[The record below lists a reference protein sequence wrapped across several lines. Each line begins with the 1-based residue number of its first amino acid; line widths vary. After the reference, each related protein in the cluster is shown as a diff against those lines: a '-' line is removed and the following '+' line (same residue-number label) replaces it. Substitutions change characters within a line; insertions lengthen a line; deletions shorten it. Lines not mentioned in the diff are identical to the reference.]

1 MDDKEKQ
8 FAAAT
13 EREVDTIVRLKTL
26 EMKVES
32 IFQLL
37 KKQKDWAEA
46 ESDLLQETRRE
57 MQKLAEVYYHVF
69 PDRLEKDV
77 RFEEQLRALNSS
89 ANPDANKPK
98 S

>member
-1 MDDKEKQ
+1 MDDKERQ
-8 FAAAT
+8 ATST
-13 EREVDTIVRLKTL
+13 ERELETIVRLKIL
-26 EMKVES
+26 ETKVES

-37 KKQKDWAEA
+37 KKQKEWSEA

-89 ANPDANKPK
+89 SDSNAKKPK